1 MSFSPQ
7 LNIWTKVFY
16 RKVLNDYL
24 RLSNHQMFLNPALPM
39 VHSYNHFWKVFLVV
53 ELIFMGGSRRLQTNF
68 MKNKRL
74 NKEHLLTIMGDSM
87 KMGNT
92 FWPNLAMK
100 TWFFTHVL
108 DRSPQ
113 NAYMPC
119 EFWLAVRKQ
128 IVEYYVGFM
137 VIFLKKY
144 SDVI

>member
-1 MSFSPQ
+1 
-7 LNIWTKVFY
+7 
-16 RKVLNDYL
+16 
-24 RLSNHQMFLNPALPM
+24 
-39 VHSYNHFWKVFLVV
+39 
-53 ELIFMGGSRRLQTNF
+53 
-68 MKNKRL
+68 
-74 NKEHLLTIMGDSM
+74 M

-113 NAYMPC
+113 NAYIPC
-119 EFWLAVRKQ
+119 EFRLAVKKQ
-128 IVEYYVGFM
+128 IVEYYVGFI